1 MEAKKQE
8 VRRGGGVGGDS
19 IVADDTDARKRRETA
34 GMSGKL
40 RIRADDRGEMREG
53 TTEIQ

>member
-34 GMSGKL
+34 AMSGKF
-40 RIRADDRGEMREG
+40 RIRADDRGEER
-53 TTEIQ
+53 